1 MSIKISYKKGFND
14 KIVKNYVLFSNEKFS
29 VNGLNKIKL
38 VNKKNEINK
47 TIETNKHKKR
57 EFISFNINSKQK
69 IILIKTKHNHT
80 SSENEKLGAS
90 FYNFIKSNFLT
101 NLTFLETNINNT
113 QIKNKTFIDE
123 FLHGIQLKSYEFN
136 KYKTKKETTD
146 IHINVVFNKKIPSK
160 NKSNRFSSLVEGT
173 NFTKDLVSEPGN
185 ILHPDEYAKEYLN

>member
-1 MSIKISYKKGFND
+1 M
-14 KIVKNYVLFSNEKFS
+14 FSNEKFS

-69 IILIKTKHNHT
+69 IILIKTKQNPT
-80 SSENEKLGAS
+80 FSENEKLGAS
-90 FYNFIKSNFLT
+90 FYNFIKSNFLI
-101 NLTFLETNINNT
+101 NLTFLETNINET

-146 IHINVVFNKKIPSK
+146 ININVVFN
-160 NKSNRFSSLVEGT
+160 
-173 NFTKDLVSEPGN
+173 
-185 ILHPDEYAKEYLN
+185 